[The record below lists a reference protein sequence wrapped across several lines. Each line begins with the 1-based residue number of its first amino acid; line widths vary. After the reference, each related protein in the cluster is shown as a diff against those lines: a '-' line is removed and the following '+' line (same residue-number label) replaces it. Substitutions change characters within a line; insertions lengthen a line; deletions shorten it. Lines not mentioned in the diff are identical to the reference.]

1 VPIACTYAKV
11 VEPGAFGS
19 FVGRLEMRFENGK
32 LVKDTYTLDEVNA
45 ETYPADAKLANII
58 AANEAPFKAEIDT
71 IVGYST
77 LPLYRYFVIE
87 NPMDTMILNALN
99 WKLKDIDVVL
109 SNGFRFCPPRTTPD
123 HTGNV
128 PITAGYLF
136 DMLPVD
142 SNVRVAQANGAQI
155 KKWLEKELNN
165 VFAKEA
171 AERFGGWVIKFQGM
185 TIEFEAFAP
194 KGQRVKKALIHGEPI
209 ELSRMYTLS
218 ACERDGDP
226 DDILCRI
233 KGVKNGLTK
242 DFTLHEVIKEYLA
255 VNSPVTPT
263 PPMAAKVLD
272 APQTLLTQVSGV
284 DYQFV

>member
-1 VPIACTYAKV
+1 
-11 VEPGAFGS
+11 
-19 FVGRLEMRFENGK
+19 
-32 LVKDTYTLDEVNA
+32 
-45 ETYPADAKLANII
+45 
-58 AANEAPFKAEIDT
+58 
-71 IVGYST
+71 

-87 NPMDTMILNALN
+87 NPMDTLILNALD
-99 WKLKDIDVVL
+99 WKLQEVDVVL

-123 HTGNV
+123 ETGNI
-128 PITAGYLF
+128 PITAGYLY

-142 SNVRVAQANGAQI
+142 SNVRTAQANGAQI

-171 AERFGGWVIKFQGM
+171 AERFGGWVIKFKGM

-194 KGQRVKKALIHGEPI
+194 KGQRVKKALINGEPI

-233 KGVKNGLTK
+233 KGVKNAATR

>member
-1 VPIACTYAKV
+1 
-11 VEPGAFGS
+11 
-19 FVGRLEMRFENGK
+19 
-32 LVKDTYTLDEVNA
+32 
-45 ETYPADAKLANII
+45 
-58 AANEAPFKAEIDT
+58 
-71 IVGYST
+71 
-77 LPLYRYFVIE
+77 
-87 NPMDTMILNALN
+87 
-99 WKLKDIDVVL
+99 
-109 SNGFRFCPPRTTPD
+109 
-123 HTGNV
+123 
-128 PITAGYLF
+128 
-136 DMLPVD
+136 MLPVD
-142 SNVRVAQANGAQI
+142 SNVRTAQANGAQI

-171 AERFGGWVIKFQGM
+171 AERFGGWVIKFKGM

-233 KGVKNGLTK
+233 KGVKNAETR